1 MGLLRSTAVF
11 SGMTLISRITGLVR
25 DVVFAAVFEFGKA
38 TDAFLIAFKI
48 PNFLRRL
55 FAEGAFAQAFVPV
68 LAEYKVQRDEAAVRE
83 LVTATAGTLGAVLL
97 ILTALVVLVTPL
109 FVMLIALGY
118 IGEPEQ
124 VELTAE
130 MLRITFPYIFFISLT
145 ALAGGVLNTYGRFAL
160 PAFTPVLLNLSLI
173 GAALWLSD
181 YFAVPA
187 MALAWG
193 VLIAGLAQLL
203 LQLPFLLKLRLL
215 RWPRWGWR
223 DSGVRRIMKLM
234 LPGIIGSSAM
244 QINLLFDVMV
254 ASFLAF
260 GSITWLYFADRMM
273 EFPLGLF
280 GIGLAT
286 VILPYLSEKF
296 ARQDSL
302 AFSRTLD
309 WALRWVVL
317 IGLPAAV
324 ALGVLAGPILAT
336 LFLYGGKGGHDLSMM
351 ALALIAYS
359 FGLLGFMLV
368 KVLVPGYFARQDT
381 KTPMKVALIAM
392 LANMIFNVIL
402 VVTLV
407 QVGYSA
413 PHAGLAL
420 ATTLSSFINAML
432 LLRGLLRAGVF
443 RPEAGWGRYFVRV
456 ILAAGVMGA
465 SLWVLAGD
473 WMRWVDYSLTQRLIH
488 LGWLIPAGV
497 AIYFAVLALSGL
509 RFGQFRRP
517 VSG

>member
-11 SGMTLISRITGLVR
+11 SSMTFMSRITGLVR
-25 DVVFAAVFEFGKA
+25 DIVFANAFRLGAE
-38 TDAFLIAFKI
+38 TDAFFIAFKI

-68 LAEYKVQRDEAAVRE
+68 LSEYKVKRDQAAVRE
-83 LVTATAGTLGAVLL
+83 LVASTAGTLGALLL
-97 ILTALVVLVTPL
+97 ILTAVVVMITPL

-118 IGEPEQ
+118 IGDPAQ
-124 VELTAE
+124 VDLTAA

-173 GAALWLSD
+173 GAAIWFAD
-181 YFAVPA
+181 YFTVPA

-193 VLIAGLAQLL
+193 VLIAGVVQLA
-203 LQLPFLLKLRLL
+203 LQLPFLLRLRLI

-223 DSGVRRIMKLM
+223 DAGVRRIMKLM

-244 QINLLFDVMV
+244 QINLLFDIMV
-254 ASFLAF
+254 ASFLVS
-260 GSITWLYFADRMM
+260 GSITWLYFSDRLM
-273 EFPLGLF
+273 EFPLGMF
-280 GIGLAT
+280 GIALAT
-286 VILPYLSEKF
+286 VILPYLSEKY

-309 WALRWVVL
+309 WALRWVL
-317 IGLPAAV
+317 IIGLPAAV

-336 LFLYGGKGGHDLSMM
+336 LFLHGKFTVHDLQMSSYS
-351 ALALIAYS
+351 LVAYS

-368 KVLVPGYFARQDT
+368 KVLAPGYFARQDT

-392 LANMIFNVIL
+392 VANMLFNVIL

-407 QVGYSA
+407 QLEFSA
-413 PHAGLAL
+413 PHAGLAF
-420 ATTLSSFINAML
+420 ATTLSSFINAIL
-432 LLRGLLRAGVF
+432 LLRGLRRDGVF
-443 RPEAGWGRYFVRV
+443 QPETGWLSFGLRV
-456 ILAAGVMGA
+456 LLAAGLMGIA
-465 SLWVLAGD
+465 LWWLAGNISD
-473 WMRWVDYSLTQRLIH
+473 WMAWSIWQRVGQLA
-488 LGWLIPAGV
+488 WLIPVGAV
-497 AIYFAVLALSGL
+497 IYFMVLWLSGIRL
-509 RFGQFRRP
+509 GLFRRP

>member
-11 SGMTLISRITGLVR
+11 SGMTFISRITGLVR
-25 DVVFAAVFEFGKA
+25 DIVFATVFEFGKA

-55 FAEGAFAQAFVPV
+55 FAEGAFSQAFVPV
-68 LAEYKVQRDEAAVRE
+68 LSEYKVKRDKAEVEALIAS
-83 LVTATAGTLGAVLL
+83 TAGTLGAVLL
-97 ILTALVVLVTPL
+97 VLTALVVLITPL

-118 IGEPEQ
+118 IGDPAQ
-124 VELTAE
+124 VDLTAE

-173 GAALWLSD
+173 GSALWLSD

-193 VLIAGLAQLL
+193 VLIAGIAQLL
-203 LQLPFLLKLRLL
+203 LQLPFLLRLRLL
-215 RWPRWGWR
+215 RRPRWGWR
-223 DSGVRRIMKLM
+223 DTGVRRIMKLM

-273 EFPLGLF
+273 EFPLGMF
-280 GIGLAT
+280 GIALAT

-302 AFSRTLD
+302 SFSRTLD
-309 WALRWVVL
+309 WALRWVL
-317 IGLPAAV
+317 IIGLPAAV
-324 ALGVLAGPILAT
+324 GLGVLAGPILAT
-336 LFLYGGKGGHDLSMM
+336 LFLYGGRTAHDLQMM
-351 ALALIAYS
+351 SLALIAYS

-381 KTPMKVALIAM
+381 KTPMKVAMIAM
-392 LANMIFNVIL
+392 FANMVFNVIL
-402 VVTLV
+402 VVVLV
-407 QVGYSA
+407 RLKFVA
-413 PHAGLAL
+413 PHAGLAF
-420 ATTLSSFINAML
+420 ATTLSSFINAVL
-432 LLRGLLRAGVF
+432 LLRGLRRDGIF
-443 RPEAGWGRYFVRV
+443 HPEAGWGGFVVRV
-456 ILAAGVMGA
+456 IVAAAIMGL
-465 SLWVLAGD
+465 SLWWLAGNPSA
-473 WMRWVDYSLTQRLIH
+473 WVAWSTWQRIGELA
-488 LGWLIPAGV
+488 WLILAGAV
-497 AIYFAVLALSGL
+497 IYFVVLWLSGVRLAL
-509 RFGQFRRP
+509 FRRP
-517 VSG
+517 VSD

>member
-11 SGMTLISRITGLVR
+11 SSMTLISRLTGLLR
-25 DVVFAAVFEFGKA
+25 DVVFAAVFEFGRA

-68 LAEYKVQRDEAAVRE
+68 LAEYKVQREADEVRD
-83 LVTATAGTLGAVLL
+83 LVASTAGTLGAVLL
-97 ILTALVVLVTPL
+97 ILTAVVVLITPL

-118 IGEPEQ
+118 IGDPEQ
-124 VELTAE
+124 VALTAE

-173 GAALWLSD
+173 GAALWLSR
-181 YFAVPA
+181 YFTVPA

-193 VLIAGLAQLL
+193 VLIAGVVQLL

-215 RWPRWGWR
+215 RRPRWGWK

-280 GIGLAT
+280 GIALAT

-309 WALRWVVL
+309 WALRWVLL

-324 ALGVLAGPILAT
+324 GLGVLAGPILAT
-336 LFLYGGKGGHDLSMM
+336 LFLYGGKGGHDLQMM

-381 KTPMKVALIAM
+381 RTPMKVAMIAM
-392 LANMIFNVIL
+392 VANMLFNVIL
-402 VVTLV
+402 VVSLV
-407 QVGYSA
+407 QLGYAA

-420 ATTLSSFINAML
+420 ATTFSSFINAML
-432 LLRGLLRAGVF
+432 LLRGLLRDGVF
-443 RPEAGWGRYFVRV
+443 RPEAGWIGYLLRV
-456 ILAAGVMGA
+456 AVAAAVMGTV
-465 SLWVLAGD
+465 LWWLAGD
-473 WMRWVDYSLTQRLIH
+473 WPQWVGYSLTERLLH
-488 LGWLIPAGV
+488 LVWLIPVGAG
-497 AIYFAVLALSGL
+497 IYFAVLAASGL

>member
-11 SGMTLISRITGLVR
+11 SGMTFISRITGLVR
-25 DVVFAAVFEFGKA
+25 DIVFATVFEFGKA

-68 LAEYKVQRDEAAVRE
+68 LSEYKVRRDEKDVRE
-83 LVTATAGTLGAVLL
+83 LVASTAGTLGGVLL
-97 ILTALVVLVTPL
+97 ILTALVVLITPL

-118 IGEPEQ
+118 IGDPAQ
-124 VELTAE
+124 VDLTAE

-145 ALAGGVLNTYGRFAL
+145 ALAGGVLNTYGQFAL

-173 GAALWLSD
+173 GAAIWLSD
-181 YFAVPA
+181 FFAVPA

-193 VLIAGLAQLL
+193 VLIAGVVQLA
-203 LQLPFLLKLRLL
+203 LQLPFLLRLRLL

-223 DSGVRRIMKLM
+223 DAGVRRIMKLM

-273 EFPLGLF
+273 EFPLGMF
-280 GIGLAT
+280 GIALAT
-286 VILPYLSEKF
+286 VILPYLSEKY
-296 ARQDSL
+296 ARQDSV

-309 WALRWVVL
+309 WALRWVL
-317 IGLPAAV
+317 IIGLPAAV
-324 ALGVLAGPILAT
+324 GLGVLAGPILAT
-336 LFLYGGKGGHDLSMM
+336 LFLYGGRTEHDLQMM
-351 ALALIAYS
+351 SLALIAYS

-381 KTPMKVALIAM
+381 KTPMKVAMIAM
-392 LANMIFNVIL
+392 VANMLFNIIL

-407 QVGYSA
+407 HLEFIA
-413 PHAGLAL
+413 PHAGLAF

-432 LLRGLLRAGVF
+432 LLRGLRRDGVF
-443 RPEAGWGRYFVRV
+443 VPEHGWFSFGLRV
-456 ILAAGVMGA
+456 LLAAGLMGIT
-465 SLWVLAGD
+465 LWWLAGNIHD
-473 WMRWVDYSLTQRLIH
+473 WISWSVWERVGQLI
-488 LGWLIPAGV
+488 WLIPAG
-497 AIYFAVLALSGL
+497 AAMYFAILWLSGMRL
-509 RFGQFRRP
+509 RTLQKPR
-517 VSG
+517 V

>member
-1 MGLLRSTAVF
+1 
-11 SGMTLISRITGLVR
+11 MTLISRLTGLLR
-25 DVVFAAVFEFGKA
+25 DVVFAAVFEFGRA

-68 LAEYKVQRDEAAVRE
+68 LAEYKVQREADEVRD
-83 LVTATAGTLGAVLL
+83 LVASTAGTLGAVLL
-97 ILTALVVLVTPL
+97 ILTAVVVLITPL

-118 IGEPEQ
+118 IGDPEQ
-124 VELTAE
+124 VQLTAE

-173 GAALWLSD
+173 GAAIWLSR
-181 YFAVPA
+181 YFDVPA

-193 VLIAGLAQLL
+193 VLIAGVVQLL
-203 LQLPFLLKLRLL
+203 LQLPFLLRLKLL
-215 RWPRWGWR
+215 RWPRWGWK

-254 ASFLAF
+254 ASFLTF

-296 ARQDSL
+296 AQQDSL

-309 WALRWVVL
+309 WALRWVLL

-324 ALGVLAGPILAT
+324 GLGVLAGPILAA
-336 LFLYGGKGGHDLSMM
+336 LFLYGGKGEHDLQMM
-351 ALALIAYS
+351 SLALIAYS

-381 KTPMKVALIAM
+381 KTPMKVAMIAM
-392 LANMIFNVIL
+392 AANMLFNVIL
-402 VVTLV
+402 VVSLV
-407 QVGYSA
+407 QLGYAA

-420 ATTLSSFINAML
+420 ATTFSSFINAML
-432 LLRGLLRAGVF
+432 LLRGLLRDGVF
-443 RPEAGWGRYFVRV
+443 RPEAGWIGYLARLV
-456 ILAAGVMGA
+456 LAAAVMG
-465 SLWVLAGD
+465 SVLWWLAGD
-473 WMRWVDYSLTQRLIH
+473 WQQWIGYSLTERLLH
-488 LGWLIPAGV
+488 LGWLIPVGAV
-497 AIYFAVLALSGL
+497 IYFAILAASGL
-509 RFGQFRRP
+509 HFGQFRRP

>member
-1 MGLLRSTAVF
+1 
-11 SGMTLISRITGLVR
+11 
-25 DVVFAAVFEFGKA
+25 
-38 TDAFLIAFKI
+38 
-48 PNFLRRL
+48 
-55 FAEGAFAQAFVPV
+55 
-68 LAEYKVQRDEAAVRE
+68 
-83 LVTATAGTLGAVLL
+83 
-97 ILTALVVLVTPL
+97 
-109 FVMLIALGY
+109 
-118 IGEPEQ
+118 
-124 VELTAE
+124 
-130 MLRITFPYIFFISLT
+130 
-145 ALAGGVLNTYGRFAL
+145 
-160 PAFTPVLLNLSLI
+160 
-173 GAALWLSD
+173 
-181 YFAVPA
+181 
-187 MALAWG
+187 
-193 VLIAGLAQLL
+193 
-203 LQLPFLLKLRLL
+203 
-215 RWPRWGWR
+215 
-223 DSGVRRIMKLM
+223 MKLM

-296 ARQDSL
+296 AHQDSL

-309 WALRWVVL
+309 WALRWVLL

-336 LFLYGGKGGHDLSMM
+336 LFLYGDKGSHDLSMM

-420 ATTLSSFINAML
+420 ATTLSSFMNAML
-432 LLRGLLRAGVF
+432 LLRGLLRDGVF
-443 RPEAGWGRYFVRV
+443 RPEAGWGLYFVRV
-456 ILAAGVMGA
+456 ILAAGLMGT
-465 SLWVLAGD
+465 SLWYLAGD
-473 WMRWVDYSLTQRLIH
+473 WMQWVDYSLAQRLTH
-488 LGWLIPAGV
+488 LGWLIPAGA